1 MNDGKEKSR
10 FSLSLGKKFIICM
23 LAMQTVVMTIL
34 SVLVIYSITT
44 STKESAINSM
54 KTIVQ
59 ERSQIIRNYVDKAES
74 TLASYSRA
82 GEILAVM
89 QNPEDP
95 KITAAAQE
103 YTEKFSSDIDNLE
116 GLYASE
122 WNTHVLAHTNA
133 NVVGITT
140 REGDPLKALQ
150 DAMLSADGVYNTGII
165 ISPASGQQIVS
176 MYMAVYDKQGNPA
189 GLVGGGIFSE
199 GLIQILDNLTMDG
212 MENAAYCMV
221 NATNSQYIF
230 HADNGKVATPA
241 EESYIVELCRQLQGA
256 TKDTSGY
263 KEYVQNGKKYI
274 SAYYYMAD
282 HGWLFMLSD
291 DQNEIF
297 ASAGTMTV
305 TLSIFCVSA
314 LIILFIISFI
324 IVSQMLRPMKS
335 IEGGI
340 VSLQNFNIADNK
352 EVRKYCGR
360 RDELGNIAGA
370 TEILIH
376 SLQEIVGTLK
386 KCCSTLEDKAD
397 NLHKSSF
404 DLVEDVMD
412 NVATTE
418 ELSAALEST
427 NSVVVNVNS
436 EIENIDNVVGS
447 IRGSISDSV
456 RTSNSIIGSAQDMQ
470 NKADYAYKNGQDT
483 LVQTKQSVEQ
493 AISSLSSLTK
503 INELASEILNISSQT
518 NLLSL
523 NASIEAARA
532 GESGKGFAVVAGEI
546 GTLAD
551 TSRNTASNIQTI
563 CSETNDSIEVVNNC
577 FNSIIS
583 FIEKEVVDQFKDFA
597 EKSIEYKDSVNTI
610 KEQLDEV
617 DTAVKNLES
626 YVKEISGSIVEV
638 NNITNANRSAINT
651 IAAKN
656 ESTSRIA
663 DMIQEQS
670 EQNKELAQ
678 ELDGLIGRFT
688 L

>member
-1 MNDGKEKSR
+1 MKEEKSR

-23 LAMQTVVMTIL
+23 LAMQTVVMTVL
-34 SVLVIYSITT
+34 SVLVIRSITIN
-44 STKESAINSM
+44 TKESAINSM
-54 KTIVQ
+54 TTIVQ

-150 DAMLSADGVYNTGII
+150 DAMLSAGGVYNTGII

-212 MENAAYCMV
+212 MENATYCMV
-221 NATNSQYIF
+221 NTTNGQYIF

-297 ASAGTMTV
+297 ASASTMTV

-352 EVRKYCGR
+352 EVQKYCGR
-360 RDELGNIAGA
+360 HDELGNIASA

-617 DTAVKNLES
+617 DTAVKNLEG